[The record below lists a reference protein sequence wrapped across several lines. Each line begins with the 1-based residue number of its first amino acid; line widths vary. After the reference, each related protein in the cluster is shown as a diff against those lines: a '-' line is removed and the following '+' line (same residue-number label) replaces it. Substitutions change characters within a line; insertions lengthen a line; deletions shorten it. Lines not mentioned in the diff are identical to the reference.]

1 MNTKEITMDIFKL
14 PTELKVELMCHLGS
28 LQTLRELLIAIPS
41 MAPLFNSHFYEI
53 SEELLKGSL
62 NPRLNPYIYTIVI
75 AHFAPPPE
83 DLEDLEDFMSYY
95 FGERNEPARMQPP
108 FLPTYVTS
116 SDIINTLEYMIQV
129 VLAVKFFEPYASDTV
144 VGSRKHHLAGVG
156 GWELRTLRLLLR
168 LQLHAELFECTT
180 SICDDPSEKSEAYWA
195 RFSNTY
201 NEDCKRIQTML
212 DRWLGHRVLYSFTG
226 FYAENLDIRQHCGL
240 LHNFI
245 VLKRNP
251 LNRTGLEHAFQLR
264 KDTFYIGT
272 ELSTT
277 GKQLV
282 AEFEISSH
290 YSRRKLCEKL
300 EAEI

>member
-1 MNTKEITMDIFKL
+1 MNIQEAIMDILKL
-14 PTELKVELMCHLGS
+14 PTELKVELMCQLGS

-41 MAPLFNSHFYEI
+41 MAPIFNSHFYEI
-53 SEELLKGSL
+53 TEELLKSSL

-83 DLEDLEDFMSYY
+83 DTEDVEDFMSYY
-95 FGERNEPARMQPP
+95 FGDRNEPARLQPP
-108 FLPTYVTS
+108 FLPPYVTS
-116 SDIINTLEYMIQV
+116 SDIIGALEYMIQV
-129 VLAVKFFEPYASDTV
+129 ILAVKFFEPYASDTI

-156 GWELRTLRLLLR
+156 GWGLRTHRLLLR

-180 SICDDPSEKSEAYWA
+180 SVYDDVSEKSEAYWD
-195 RFSNTY
+195 RFSNSY

-212 DRWLGHRVLYSFTG
+212 DRWLDHRVLYSFTG

-251 LNRTGLEHAFQLR
+251 LNRTGLEHAIQLR
-264 KDTFYIGT
+264 RDTFYVGT
-272 ELSTT
+272 EFLSS
-277 GKQLV
+277 GKQLI

-290 YSRRKLCEKL
+290 CSRRRLCEKL
-300 EAEI
+300 ETEI